1 MTTFAW
7 IFMLVSMG
15 SVTALMVYCFY
26 RILSEPAAGSTSTVG
41 TGPPDAGSSA

>member
-7 IFMLVSMG
+7 IFMLASMG

-26 RILSEPAAGSTSTVG
+26 RILSQPASGGAPG
-41 TGPPDAGSSA
+41 TGPPGSESSA